1 MSDANLPYLIAIRN
15 DNAGFL
21 LFANGAIR
29 RCTGAVE
36 LAILRDE
43 KGVRQADIS
52 GEEHDVM
59 ATISQALFN
68 F

>member
-1 MSDANLPYLIAIRN
+1 MSDANVPYLIARRN
-15 DNAGFL
+15 DAASFL

-29 RCTGAVE
+29 RTTGATE
-36 LAILRDE
+36 LAILEQE
-43 KGVRQADIS
+43 KGVRLVEIT

-59 ATISQALFN
+59 ATISKALFN